1 MVPAKGKATSI
12 TDDLA
17 ESKIPSASNL
27 NISVSPK
34 NASLNKAITNAITK
48 NAIQIIFKAINQL
61 FVVLI

>member
-12 TDDLA
+12 TEDLA

-27 NISVSPK
+27 KISVSPK
-34 NASLNKAITNAITK
+34 NTSLNKAITNAITK